1 LIDGDR
7 VRWVGA
13 LRGAERDRL
22 VAGAAAQLCPLQ
34 WEEPG
39 GTGIVESLALGTPV
53 VGYARGCLPE
63 LLDEGSTGLL
73 VPRDDED
80 ALADLLAARA
90 DRSLDRDACR
100 AAARRRFTP
109 AAMARGYLALYREVL
124 ELATGPARSPLL
136 TPTG

>member
-1 LIDGDR
+1 MPC
-7 VRWVGA
+7 
-13 LRGAERDRL
+13 
-22 VAGAAAQLCPLQ
+22 AAPSA
-34 WEEPG
+34 
-39 GTGIVESLALGTPV
+39 TGSSPAPRRSSAPCSGRSPAAPAVVESLALGTPV

-80 ALADLLAARA
+80 ALAELLAARA
-90 DRSLDRDACR
+90 DQSLDRDACR

-109 AAMARGYLALYREVL
+109 AEMARGYLELYREVL
-124 ELATGPARSPLL
+124 ALATGPARSPLL